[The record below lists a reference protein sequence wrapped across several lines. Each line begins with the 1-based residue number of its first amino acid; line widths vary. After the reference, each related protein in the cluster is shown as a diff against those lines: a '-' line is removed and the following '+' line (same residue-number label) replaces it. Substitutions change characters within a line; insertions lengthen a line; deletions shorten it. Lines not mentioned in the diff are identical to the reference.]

1 MGCDVYTISF
11 KFVHVNIFE
20 MFYIENDTW
29 RYTTSST
36 TLLKASVDPS
46 LTVAFIQNF
55 QFLGVV
61 IA

>member
-11 KFVHVNIFE
+11 KLVHVNIFE
-20 MFYIENDTW
+20 MLYIENDTW